1 VAPSST
7 GRHGGQVPRDAEVR
21 RQRARLAALRR
32 HHPDDP
38 SKGDDERRALR
49 AVQIDQHVKRLV
61 DSFPELTQQQ
71 RARLATLLAGGGD
84 GDAGAS

>member
-1 VAPSST
+1 MALAPKGRRGHST
-7 GRHGGQVPRDAEVR
+7 TLDAEGR

-38 SKGDDERRALR
+38 SKGDQERRALR
-49 AVQIDQHVKRLV
+49 AVQLDQHVKRLV
-61 DSFPELTQQQ
+61 DSFPELTKQQ

-84 GDAGAS
+84 GDGAGS